1 MNSSPD
7 SIRSHLLLAL
17 PLVVLLLT
25 YSNSF
30 EGAFLQDDYDTL
42 INNRTLDEYLGSW
55 TNILTSRLNSR
66 GLTMWTFSL
75 NKYLLGETA
84 TSYHVG
90 NLLIHILTTYAVWM
104 VLHRLIE
111 LAATRRNQSWQT
123 WPAAVP
129 LFATLIFAV
138 HPIQTQAV
146 TYLSQRSEALMGL
159 FMMLTL
165 LTLLEGVRQPGTWQG
180 TLFLFSS
187 ILLCGLGMRA
197 KEAMIV
203 APVLL
208 FWCDRA
214 MLANSWGEMIR
225 RRGWYHIL
233 IWFTL
238 LLNPSWEQLQ
248 VPQQIGNVLAS
259 ETTSATPE
267 SGNSITSSSEDEN
280 NLLTQQGT
288 PFDRWQYLKIQPGVV
303 LTYTCQLFVP
313 NRLCFDRGHVHQ
325 PEAIELILT
334 VLFWAIPITA
344 TLVAIFL
351 WPEWS
356 FLGGW
361 FFVNFAPRS
370 SIIPLVN
377 GYFEYRMYLPLLA
390 IAVLMGLLLERIFT
404 CFCRRESQKVL
415 ARAAVYP
422 IFIVLLMNATYS
434 RNTIYSDPVLLWQD
448 TVDKA
453 PLNSR
458 AWTNLCRSHI
468 VAGGKDH
475 IRKAVEAGRRAT
487 EINPNYAKAFSM
499 YALALQRAGEEAQA
513 IQMYERSLELKPG
526 QMQTYLNLGILYH
539 ATDPAKALD
548 YYQQAM
554 TISPDDPVVRINLAT
569 LQLFLH
575 APDPAAEKMLQDV
588 TREYPDNIES
598 RRNLALHYLKHKQNE
613 DAFYWAEEALK
624 VSPADEQSLKVRQ
637 QVLQRISEENSTRE

>member
-104 VLHRLIE
+104 VLHRLIQ
-111 LAATRRNQSWQT
+111 LVASRRNQLWQT

-165 LTLLEGVRQPGTWQG
+165 LTLLEGARQPGTWQG

-214 MLANSWGEMIR
+214 MLANSWGEMIH
-225 RRGWYHIL
+225 RRGWYHLL
-233 IWFTL
+233 IWLTL
-238 LLNPSWEQLQ
+238 LLNPSWDQLQ
-248 VPQQIGNVLAS
+248 IPQQISGLLAS
-259 ETTSATPE
+259 ETTSAIPE
-267 SGNSITSSSEDEN
+267 TGNSVTSSSEDEN

-313 NRLCFDRGHVHQ
+313 NQLCFDRGHVHQ
-325 PEAIELILT
+325 PETAELVLT
-334 VLFWAIPITA
+334 VAFWTIPVVA
-344 TLVAIFL
+344 TLVAVFL
-351 WPEWS
+351 WPEWG

-361 FFVNFAPRS
+361 FFVNLAPRS